1 MTIYPARAAAAG
13 ASFILSLAA
22 AVAAAQTAGPASP
35 RPQTEAYA
43 LARAPV
49 LDGDV
54 LGDPAWEDVVPA
66 SGFWQIQPA
75 EGRPASQKT
84 EVFVG
89 FTDES
94 LYIGVIA
101 WDDNPA
107 GIIVTDSRRD
117 SALDN
122 TDSFQVV
129 IDGLYDRQN
138 GFVFGT
144 NPAGIEYDGQVTK
157 EGSSQFGSGGG
168 GFNLNWDASWNVR
181 ARISDIGWSA
191 EFEIPFRTLRY
202 GSGRP
207 EEGGRQVWGINF
219 QRNIRR
225 NNEIA
230 FWAPLS
236 RQRNLYRVSEA
247 GTVHGI
253 APPAQRNLKITPY
266 VLGRAE
272 RGGTLDGTE
281 TDQEVGVDLKYSVTP
296 SLTLDAT
303 WNTDFAQVEADEQ
316 QVNLDRFSLFFP
328 EKRPFFLENAGQFAV
343 GNPEEVELFFSRR
356 IGVGPGG
363 IPIPIEGGLRLSGKL
378 GGSTN
383 VGLLHMADEGVAGL
397 APANDYTVAR
407 VSQELANRSSLGFLV
422 VNRDGD
428 GSLSAPGSDDENQT
442 YAVDGR
448 WGIGDNLLLEAW
460 VARTETP
467 GLSDRDMAYAM
478 KADYSSATWASR
490 LSFTEVRENFNPEVG
505 FLSRRAYKR
514 GEGFV
519 MRRIRPDDLWG
530 LLEIRPHVS
539 YRGFW
544 DFDGFQETGFLHLDT
559 HWEWKTGTEIHTGY
573 NFTKEGVKQPFE
585 IVDGVTVQPGT
596 YDHGEAQIIFF
607 TDQSAPLSINTR
619 LVAGGRFGGDRL
631 NFEPTLRYRV
641 GERFSSELA
650 ISYNDFDLPVEN
662 GDFSVTLARLRLSYS
677 FTPKMLLQALVQ
689 HNDET
694 DVLASNLRFSW
705 LQTANSGL
713 FLVYNE
719 IDERGVG
726 GLPRGREFILKYSR
740 IFDVFN

>member
-202 GSGRP
+202 GSGSP
-207 EEGGRQVWGINF
+207 GEGGRQVWGINF

-383 VGLLHMADEGVAGL
+383 VGLLHMADEGVAGH

>member
-1 MTIYPARAAAAG
+1 MTIFPARAAAAG

-43 LARAPV
+43 LTRAPV

-54 LGDPAWEDVVPA
+54 LGDPAWQNVVPA

-202 GSGRP
+202 GSGSP
-207 EEGGRQVWGINF
+207 GEGGRQVWGINF

-383 VGLLHMADEGVAGL
+383 VGFLHMADEGVAGL